1 MFAFDERDIQVKI
14 QRGRNKEE
22 KTRLTYME
30 KGDLEEFWT
39 HLAGRVSCTTEPS
52 SDWSN
57 PHSHPGNDDRLVR
70 NSSRFITWHMLRK
83 ICILFVLVIHR
94 SRKTSARSKW
104 LEWTLFYLFIF
115 TVYLIFYQKAAKTTG
130 SSKFHWTFQQNINS
144 NNFMC

>member
-70 NSSRFITWHMLRK
+70 NSSRFIT
-83 ICILFVLVIHR
+83 
-94 SRKTSARSKW
+94 
-104 LEWTLFYLFIF
+104 
-115 TVYLIFYQKAAKTTG
+115 
-130 SSKFHWTFQQNINS
+130 
-144 NNFMC
+144 